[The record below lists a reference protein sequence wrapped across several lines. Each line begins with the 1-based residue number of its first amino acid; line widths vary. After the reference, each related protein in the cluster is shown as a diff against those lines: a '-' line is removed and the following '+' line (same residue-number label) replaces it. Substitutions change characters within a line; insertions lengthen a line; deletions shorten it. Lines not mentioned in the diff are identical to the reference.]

1 VEVIMVFPQFV
12 RLKQELE
19 GPAIPD
25 VAAEVH
31 RKISSL
37 PLRQKIQP
45 GQTIAITAGSR
56 GITGI
61 DRIILSV
68 VRECKA
74 LGLKPFIVP
83 AMGSH
88 GGATAEGQRH
98 LLEHYGITSAT
109 MECEVRSSME
119 VVRVGE
125 VKGIP
130 VFCDRNAWSAD
141 YIAVVGRVKPHTDFD
156 NEIESG
162 LFKMMSIGL
171 GKQQGAETYHRAGH
185 QYGYAEVFPL
195 VGKALL
201 EKGKVLFGLPIV
213 ENGYGR
219 TARIEAVLPP
229 DFYDTEKE
237 LLALAKSWLGR
248 LPFDD
253 IDLLIVDE
261 MGKNVSGTGMDP
273 NVIGR
278 ACIQKHPDRP
288 KVRQLLI
295 RDLTPESDGNA
306 LGIGMADL
314 TTKRLVDKISRT
326 TTNINVIT
334 TGALD
339 LAKIPMYFESDKDA
353 VTTALGMIGLT
364 PPEQARVVRIK
375 NTLHL
380 TAMDVS
386 VPLLGEAALNRRL
399 SPVGI
404 AAPLSFDIDGN
415 LKPF

>member
-1 VEVIMVFPQFV
+1 MAFPLFA

-19 GPAIPD
+19 GPAIAD
-25 VAAEVH
+25 VAGEIH
-31 RKISSL
+31 RKINGLSL
-37 PLRQKIQP
+37 GNKIKP

-56 GITGI
+56 GITAI
-61 DRIILSV
+61 DLILLSAV
-68 VRECKA
+68 KECTA

-88 GGATAEGQRH
+88 GGATAEGQKH
-98 LLEHYGITSAT
+98 LLEHYGITSAA
-109 MECEVRSSME
+109 MGCEVRSSMD
-119 VVRVGE
+119 VVRIGE

-130 VFCDRNAWSAD
+130 VFCDRNAWFAD
-141 YIAVVGRVKPHTDFD
+141 HIAVVGRVKPHTDFD
-156 NEIESG
+156 SEIESG

-185 QYGYAEVFPL
+185 HYSYAEVFPL
-195 VGKALL
+195 VGKTLL

-213 ENGYGR
+213 ENGYGQ
-219 TARIEAVLPP
+219 TARIEAILPA
-229 DFYDTEKE
+229 DFYETEKE
-237 LLALAKSWLGR
+237 LLRLAKSWLGR

-261 MGKNVSGTGMDP
+261 MGKNISGTGMDP

-278 ACIQKHPDRP
+278 PCIQKHPDRP
-288 KVRQLLI
+288 RIRQLLV

-314 TTKRLVDKISRT
+314 TTKRLVDKISRN

-339 LAKIPMYFESDKDA
+339 LAKIPMYFESDNDA
-353 VTTALGMIGLT
+353 ISTALGMIGLT
-364 PPEQARVVRIK
+364 PSEQARVVRIK

-380 TAMDVS
+380 TEMDVS
-386 VPLLGEAALNRRL
+386 VPLLHEASLNHRL
-399 SPVGI
+399 TPIST
-404 AAPLSFDIDGN
+404 AAPLPIDIDGN